1 MRKISRLH
9 AEVQRKQ
16 NKFIKNKKQHQWTGT
31 DIATFYGVGL
41 TTARRWKRDLGWD
54 HRSEMRAKRDTLK
67 SRFLID
73 WDENVKDGQSTMAI
87 AAFQRKYKCT
97 NNEIRWV
104 LNVLNVDWETRAAKH
119 RASEWKEYQPALS
132 KEATEVCQQ
141 MNGWGR

>member
-9 AEVQRKQ
+9 REVEWKK
-16 NKFIKNKKQHQWTGT
+16 NKFIKNKKQHEWTGT
-31 DIATFYGVGL
+31 DVATFYGVGL
-41 TTARRWKRDLGWD
+41 TTARRWKKELGWN
-54 HRSEMRAKRDTLK
+54 HQAEVQRKRDQLK
-67 SRFLID
+67 GRFMID

-87 AAFQRKYKCT
+87 AAFTRKYECT
-97 NNEIRWV
+97 DTEIRWV
-104 LNVLNVDWETRAAKH
+104 LNVLNVDWETRAKKH